1 MQTTQAEMVQQA
13 WHNQSTDLV
22 LQTIQTK
29 QEGLSA
35 EEAERR
41 LAEHGHNRLPQA
53 EGRTWYARLW
63 AHINNMLIWIMLV
76 SSVIAALLGH
86 GVDAMVIVLVI
97 IVNTIIGYVQE
108 GKAEKALEAIQNMV
122 APRASV
128 LRDGKRL
135 TLDAEQIVPGD
146 LVVLEAGDRVPA
158 DLRLIH
164 AKSLRIEEAALT
176 GESVPVE
183 KSTQGVE
190 ENTPLAERS
199 CMAFS
204 GTFVSAGQGTGV
216 VIGTGGTTE
225 LGRISAMLGD
235 VELLKTPLLKQMDKL
250 AKQLTVIILAVAA
263 VLFGAAYGL
272 RGYELADAFMIVV
285 GFAVAVVPEGLPAVM
300 TIALAIGV
308 HRMAKRNAIIRRLPA
323 VETLGAVSVIC
334 SDKTGTLT
342 RNEMTVR
349 QVVTAGGIFGVTGV
363 GYEPGGGFG
372 FQRDGND
379 ISVENEPVVRELC
392 RAALL
397 CNDASLNRKD
407 NSWCVEGDPMEGALV
422 VLALKAGYE
431 QDKLRKQLPRK
442 DEIPFDAE
450 HRFMATLHHDHERGE
465 KFMMLKGAPEQVIA
479 MCKTERHADGD
490 KPIKADWWLKQIEEL
505 ASQGERVLAL
515 AIKPLPQEKN
525 DLVFNDAKT
534 GLTLLGLVGLIDP
547 PREEAIKAVHNC
559 RTAGIRVVMI
569 TGDHAATAQAIARQL
584 GIADDPKTLTGSALD
599 SLDDEALRQTVKE
612 VTVFARANPEH
623 KLRLVRA
630 LQAEGSVIAM
640 TGDGVND
647 APALKQADVGVAMG
661 QKGTAVAKEAS
672 EIVLAD
678 DNFASI
684 AAAVREGRTVY
695 DNLRKVIAWTLPTNV
710 GEVLAIIVA
719 VMFAL
724 PLPITPVQTL
734 WVNMVTSVAL
744 GLVLAFEPTEPGTMQ
759 RPPRHA
765 SDPIISGFMLWRIL
779 FVATLFM
786 LGAFGMFYYALARE
800 MPVEVGHTLVV
811 NVIVV
816 FEIFYLFSVRYV
828 HGTSLTLRGVV
839 GTPPVL
845 IGVVLITL
853 AQFAVTYIPFLN
865 QVFGTR
871 PVAFWDG
878 AMVVG
883 AGVLFLFIIEIEKR
897 VRAALHMKEA

>member
-1 MQTTQAEMVQQA
+1 MTKAALA
-13 WHNQSTDLV
+13 WHALEEQDVCAELGTPP
-22 LQTIQTK
+22 
-29 QEGLSA
+29 EGLSA
-35 EEAERR
+35 EEAARR
-41 LAEHGHNRLPQA
+41 LREHGLNRLPRA
-53 EGRTWYARLW
+53 KGRAWYARLW
-63 AHINNMLIWIMLV
+63 AHINNLLIWIMLA
-76 SSVIAALLGH
+76 SAGIAAMLGH
-86 GVDAMVIVLVI
+86 GVDAAVIVLVV

-108 GKAEKALEAIQNMV
+108 GKAEKALESIQNMV
-122 APRASV
+122 APHASV
-128 LRDGKRL
+128 LREGRRL
-135 TLDAEQIVPGD
+135 TLDAENIAPGE

-164 AKSLRIEEAALT
+164 AKSLRVEEAALT

-183 KSTQGVE
+183 KSVSPVDKG
-190 ENTPLAERS
+190 TPLAEQC

-204 GTFVSAGQGTGV
+204 GTFVSAGQGSGV
-216 VIGTGGTTE
+216 AVGTGSATE
-225 LGRISAMLGD
+225 LGRISSMLSE
-235 VELLKTPLLKQMDKL
+235 VETLKTPLLRQMDKL
-250 AKQLTVIILAVAA
+250 AKQLTVIILAAAA

-308 HRMAKRNAIIRRLPA
+308 SRMAKRNAIIRRLPA

-349 QVVTAGGIFGVTGV
+349 QVVTAGGIFGVTGA
-363 GYEPGGGFG
+363 GYESGGGFG
-372 FQRDGND
+372 FQQGGKDTG
-379 ISVENEPVVRELC
+379 VENEPVVLELC

-397 CNDASLNRKD
+397 CNDAYLNHVDSGWR
-407 NSWCVEGDPMEGALV
+407 VEGDPMEGALV
-422 VLALKAGYE
+422 VLAVKAGYE
-431 QDKLRKQLPRK
+431 QELLRKQFPRK

-450 HRFMATLHHDHERGE
+450 HRFMSTLHHGHERGE
-465 KFMMLKGAPEQVIA
+465 KTLMLKGAPEQVIA
-479 MCKTERHADGD
+479 LCETERHKDGD
-490 KPIKADWWLKQIEEL
+490 KPINATWWLKQIEEL

-515 AIKPLPQEKN
+515 ATKALPSKKE
-525 DLVFNDAKT
+525 DLVFSDAKS

-547 PREEAIKAVHNC
+547 PREEAIQAVHDC

-584 GIADDPKTLTGSALD
+584 GIADAPKTLTGQALND
-599 SLDDEALRQTVKE
+599 INDDALRQTVKE

-630 LQAEGSVIAM
+630 LQADGEVIAM

-661 QKGTAVAKEAS
+661 KKGTAVAKEAA

-710 GEVLAIIVA
+710 GEVMAIIVA

-744 GLVLAFEPTEPGTMQ
+744 GLVLAFEPTEPGTMR

-765 SDPIISGFMLWRIL
+765 KEPIISGFMLWRII
-779 FVATLFM
+779 FVAILFM
-786 LGAFGMFYYALARE
+786 LAAFGVFYYALARE
-800 MPVEVGHTLVV
+800 MPVEAGHTLVV

-816 FEIFYLFSVRYV
+816 LEIFYLFSVRYV
-828 HGTSLTLRGVV
+828 HGTSLTLKGLV
-839 GTPPVL
+839 GTTPVL
-845 IGVVLITL
+845 LGVLGITL

-865 QVFGTR
+865 EVFGTR

-878 AMVVG
+878 VLVVG
-883 AGVLFLFIIEIEKR
+883 AGIAFLLVIEMEKR
-897 VRAALHMKEA
+897 VRQWLGMKAV

>member
-1 MQTTQAEMVQQA
+1 MEITQKQQLNKP
-13 WHNQSTDLV
+13 WHNQPSSLV
-22 LQTIQTK
+22 LEEVQSRDD
-29 QEGLSA
+29 GLSGT
-35 EEAERR
+35 EANIR
-41 LAEHGHNRLPQA
+41 LTHYGHNRLPQA
-53 EGRTWYARLW
+53 KARTWYARLW
-63 AHINNMLIWIMLV
+63 SHINNMLIWIMLV
-76 SSVIAALLGH
+76 SAFIAAALGH
-86 GVDAMVIVLVI
+86 GVDAAVILLVIV
-97 IVNTIIGYVQE
+97 VNTVIGYVQE
-108 GKAEKALEAIQNMV
+108 GKAEKALDAIRSMV

-128 LRDGKRL
+128 LRDGKRR
-135 TLDAEQIVPGD
+135 TLDADEIVPGD
-146 LVVLEAGDRVPA
+146 LVILEAGDRVPA

-164 AKSLRIEEAALT
+164 GKSLRIEEAALT

-183 KSTQGVE
+183 KSTEVI
-190 ENTPLAERS
+190 NVDTPLAERS

-216 VIGTGGTTE
+216 VIGTGANTE
-225 LGRISAMLGD
+225 LGRISAMLDD
-235 VELLKTPLLKQMDKL
+235 VELLRTPLLVQMDKL
-250 AKQLTVIILAVAA
+250 AKQLTIIILVVAA
-263 VLFGAAYGL
+263 LLFGAAYGL
-272 RGYELADAFMIVV
+272 RGYPLAEAFMIVV

-349 QVVTAGGIFGVTGV
+349 QVITAQTIFGVTGV

-372 FQRDGND
+372 FQQDGID
-379 ISVENEPVVRELC
+379 TLIENEPVLQELC
-392 RAALL
+392 QAALL
-397 CNDASLNRKD
+397 CNDSVLSRKD
-407 NSWCVEGDPMEGALV
+407 NGWYVEGDPMEGALV
-422 VLALKAGYE
+422 VLALKAGYQ
-431 QDKLRKQLPRK
+431 QDGLRKKLPRK

-450 HRFMATLHHDHERGE
+450 YRFMATLHHDHALGT
-465 KFMMLKGAPEQVIA
+465 KSLMLKGAPEQVIS
-479 MCKTERHADGD
+479 MCKQERHLHGD
-490 KPIKADWWLKQIEEL
+490 QAINAEWWLEQVEQL

-515 AIKPLPQEKN
+515 ATKSLPNDKN
-525 DLVFNDAKT
+525 NLVFDDAKQD
-534 GLTLLGLVGLIDP
+534 LTLLGLVGLIDP
-547 PREEAIKAVHNC
+547 PREEAIEAVRQC

-569 TGDHAATAQAIARQL
+569 TGDHVATAQAIAKQL
-584 GIADDPKTLTGSALD
+584 GIADEPKALNGSALD
-599 SLDDEALRQTVKE
+599 QMSDAQLSDVIRE

-630 LQAEGSVIAM
+630 LQAQDQVIAM

-661 QKGTAVAKEAS
+661 QKGTAVAKEAA

-734 WVNMVTSVAL
+734 WVNMITSVAL

-759 RPPRHA
+759 RPPRGA
-765 SDPIISGFMLWRIL
+765 REPIISGFMLWRIL

-786 LGAFGMFYYALARE
+786 VAAFGMFYYALMRD

-811 NVIVV
+811 NAIVV

-828 HGTSLTLRGVV
+828 HGTSLTLRGII

-845 IGVVLITL
+845 IGIVTITL
-853 AQFAVTYIPFLN
+853 AQFALTYIPFLN
-865 QVFGTR
+865 HVFGTS
-871 PVAFWDG
+871 PIGFMDG

-883 AGVLFLFIIEIEKR
+883 AGILFLFILEIEKR
-897 VRAALHMKEA
+897 IRFKFNLKAA